1 MQRPFPTQ
9 IVFSWKEAVIV
20 FIHRTGQIQNSSKLL
35 QVETIKC
42 DYLLLKIRKS
52 IKIKTTAPMPIY
64 I

>member
-9 IVFSWKEAVIV
+9 VVLSWKDAVIV
-20 FIHRTGQIQNSSKLL
+20 FIHRTGQIQNTSKLL
-35 QVETIKC
+35 QAKAIKC

-52 IKIKTTAPMPIY
+52 IKIKTTPPMPIY